1 MMPSSFRSLRGNITL
16 DLTEIKITGE
26 YYRQLG
32 ARASVN
38 EYGVC
43 FCTDEIVVRLIGV
56 MIVQLCECTK
66 NH

>member
-1 MMPSSFRSLRGNITL
+1 M
-16 DLTEIKITGE
+16 DLIEIKITGE

-32 ARASVN
+32 ARVSIN

-43 FCTDEIVVRLIGV
+43 LWTDENVVRL
-56 MIVQLCECTK
+56 MIVQLCESTK

>member
-1 MMPSSFRSLRGNITL
+1 M
-16 DLTEIKITGE
+16 DLTEIKNTGE

-32 ARASVN
+32 ARVSIN

-43 FCTDEIVVRLIGV
+43 LWTDENVVRLTVV
-56 MIVQLCECTK
+56 MIVQLCESTK

>member
-1 MMPSSFRSLRGNITL
+1 M

-43 FCTDEIVVRLIGV
+43 FCTDENVVRLIVV